1 MSSPAGS
8 FHPSN
13 LLTYLSLFA
22 AVVAMLGAM
31 EGQAAMAGA
40 LIAIAVIA
48 DTFDGAFARRFS
60 RTDTQRAFGAQID
73 SLSDAIAF
81 GIAPV
86 VCAAILAALGWGG
99 PSGPAFLLAG
109 FAYAAC
115 AITRLAYFNVHHD
128 QQRGFVGVPVPVA
141 ALIWSTA
148 LLFAPTTT
156 THTIVFAVSA
166 VLMVAPL
173 RIPRPAGVG
182 LIVFALWPLTVA
194 AMHLRNVGG

>member
-22 AVVAMLGAM
+22 AVVAMFGAM
-31 EGQAAMAGA
+31 ESQAAMAGA
-40 LIAIAVIA
+40 LLAIAVIA

-60 RTDTQRAFGAQID
+60 RTDTQRAFGAEID

-86 VCAAILAALGWGG
+86 VCAAMLGWRG
-99 PSGPAFLLAG
+99 PVFWLAG

-156 THTIVFAVSA
+156 TQTIVFAVSA

-182 LIVFALWPLTVA
+182 LVVFALWPLTVA